1 MSHLSIRKSVLY
13 SSISQYLLKIIGFV
27 SVIIM
32 ARLLTPAELGIYAIS
47 SSIVLIVSELK
58 LLGTANYLVREKSVS
73 VDKVRSGVGL
83 SMIFSW
89 GLGLSLFLLSGN
101 IADFYDISELMIL
114 FQVLALNFFF
124 APFTSVTTSMLSR
137 GLQFNRILIV
147 NVTTE
152 IIRFTASILFVLS
165 GMSYM
170 GLAWGILVGSVVE
183 FCMLFWLRPVGVSWM
198 PSFSGLSPIFRFG
211 LYSSMT
217 NLLARFDSNLPD
229 LIIGKLGVPSQV
241 AFFSRG
247 VGFLSFITQLISSGI
262 WPVILPYFSKVS
274 REGGDVSA
282 AYSRSVELTGG
293 IVWPVLAVA
302 GAISY
307 PVIIFLFGEQWVES
321 VELVS
326 VLAIWAIFRAIHN
339 LSPQLLIT
347 MGKERL
353 MLVKQITVFLFS
365 IVLIYLAFPYGLIWV
380 AWAMALVGVIDF
392 LIGSLVVFIAIGL
405 TPLRFVLS
413 MWKNIVLVLSCL
425 SVALL
430 LDAGVNFTT
439 TKPLFSLLLVASVES
454 LVWFLGIWIL
464 KHPLYFEIY
473 QVITSLKQ
481 KRLKHE

>member
-1 MSHLSIRKSVLY
+1 M
-13 SSISQYLLKIIGFV
+13 LKIIGFV

-32 ARLLTPAELGIYAIS
+32 ARLLTPGELGIYAIS

-58 LLGTANYLVREKSVS
+58 LLGTANYLVREKSVT
-73 VDKVRSGVGL
+73 VEKVRSGVGL
-83 SMIFSW
+83 SVIFSW
-89 GLGLSLFLLSGN
+89 GLGIGLFFMSGN
-101 IADFYDISELMIL
+101 IASFYAIPELMML

-137 GLQFNRILIV
+137 GLQFNRILVV

-152 IIRFTASILFVLS
+152 IIRFTASILFVLN

-170 GLAWGILVGSVVE
+170 GLAWGILVGSLVE
-183 FCMLFWLRPVGVSWM
+183 FVLLFWLRPKDVSWV
-198 PSFSGLSPIFRFG
+198 PSFTGLSPIFKFG

-217 NLLARFDSNLPD
+217 NLLARFDSSLPD
-229 LIIGKLGVPSQV
+229 LVIGKLGIPSQV
-241 AFFSRG
+241 AYFSRG

-274 REGGDVSA
+274 REGGDVSS
-282 AYSRSVELTGG
+282 AYIRSVELTGG

-307 PVIIFLFGEQWVES
+307 PVIIFLFGAQWVES

-326 VLAIWAIFRAIHN
+326 ILAIWAIFRAIHN

-353 MLVKQITVFLFS
+353 MLVKQIIVFLCSFM
-365 IVLIYLAFPYGLIWV
+365 LIYLAFPHGLIWV
-380 AWAMALVGVIDF
+380 AWAMALVGIIDF
-392 LIGSLVVFIAIGL
+392 LFGSFVVYIAIGL
-405 TPLRFVLS
+405 TPLSFVVS
-413 MWKNIVLVLSCL
+413 MWKNILLVFGCL

-430 LDAGVNFTT
+430 LDAIVNFTT
-439 TKPLFSLLLVASVES
+439 TDPLFSLLLVGTVETV
-454 LVWFLGIWIL
+454 VWLLGIWVL
-464 KHPLYFEIY
+464 KHPLYFEII
-473 QVITSLKQ
+473 QVIASLKE
-481 KRLKHE
+481 KRLKHEQ

>member
-1 MSHLSIRKSVLY
+1 
-13 SSISQYLLKIIGFV
+13 
-27 SVIIM
+27 M
-32 ARLLTPAELGIYAIS
+32 ARLLTPEELGIYAIS

-101 IADFYDISELMIL
+101 IADFYDISELMVL
-114 FQVLALNFFF
+114 FQVLALNFLF

-137 GLQFNRILIV
+137 GLQFNRILLV

-165 GMSYM
+165 GMSYL

-183 FCMLFWLRPVGVSWM
+183 FCLLYWLRPAGVSWV
-198 PSFSGLSPIFRFG
+198 PSCRGLSPIFRFG

-229 LIIGKLGVPSQV
+229 LIIGKMGVPSQV
-241 AFFSRG
+241 AYFSRG

-274 REGGDVSA
+274 REGGDVSN
-282 AYSRSVELTGG
+282 AYIRSVELTGG

-353 MLVKQITVFLFS
+353 MLVKQIIVFLFS
-365 IVLIYLAFPYGLIWV
+365 IVLIYLAFPHGLIWV

-392 LIGSLVVFIAIGL
+392 FVGSIVVYVAIGL
-405 TPLRFVLS
+405 TPVKFVIS
-413 MWKNIVLVLSCL
+413 MWKNIVLVFGCL
-425 SVALL
+425 GVALMLGGIIDFNETAPL
-430 LDAGVNFTT
+430 L
-439 TKPLFSLLLVASVES
+439 SLLLVAVVES
-454 LVWFLGIWIL
+454 LVWLLGVWIL
-464 KHPLYFEIY
+464 KHPIYFEIY
-473 QVITSLKQ
+473 QVITNIRE